1 MGFKFVLFRLFQN
14 LVSVFKSYHDIKP
27 FDGRD
32 RWIVSAAMRIEGP
45 FFVDGRVYDD
55 FVIVSPRHW
64 DYSAHQQY
72 AGFAQAFRAGRVRT
86 TNPKWDKGLKTP
98 YSNKV
103 SLTNIVAF
111 IIERK
116 RMMLS
121 KKTDSASI
129 SEATWILTPM
139 TNSSPNTCID
149 SSS

>member
-14 LVSVFKSYHDIKP
+14 LVSVFKPYHDIKP

-98 YSNKV
+98 LFEQGFVDEHCRFYNRTEAHDVIKENGQREY
-103 SLTNIVAF
+103 LRGDLDFDAYDELF
-111 IIERK
+111 
-116 RMMLS
+116 
-121 KKTDSASI
+121 
-129 SEATWILTPM
+129 SEHLY
-139 TNSSPNTCID
+139 
-149 SSS
+149 